1 MDYLDWLAEN
11 FPEVADKP
19 LGERHRR
26 LWDWFTGL
34 APGERPLARIEVWP
48 RGGAKSSTAELGC
61 VFVGRRLARRFVL
74 YVSGTQDQADLHV
87 QAIASLFEQIGVE
100 RALSKYGTSKGWR
113 RNQLRTKEGF
123 NVAAYGLDG
132 ATRGIKIEKYRPD
145 LIIFDD
151 IDSQSDSSAAV
162 EKKISAITRAIIPTG
177 AGDCAI
183 LFLQNLIHEN
193 GVVSRLVDG
202 RAEFLLDRDE
212 PKIEP
217 AVVGLRTEI
226 VALDDGR
233 RVHRIMAGEA
243 SWEGQ
248 PLAVCERQINDWGLR
263 AFLREAQHEVQGT
276 EGYFFDSSKFVVV
289 DDAPNL
295 IAVCLAWDLAA
306 TEGAGDHT
314 VAVLSGM
321 CALGIIYVLQVT
333 RGQYASD
340 KVRRLIR
347 RNAELVHN
355 RFPRYSIHIPQ
366 DPGQA
371 GKDQADQLRRLLAE
385 FQSVRIETTTGSKAV
400 RARGWAEKVNLGNVR
415 LLRGPWNRDFVEEH
429 RKFREDETHDHDDQ
443 VDAASDAFNEL
454 APPGT
459 VSITRRISTSGTY
472 QHDYAG
478 SRGSG
483 TWFGEEGIDEDDE
496 EGEGLG

>member
-1 MDYLDWLAEN
+1 MASEYAVWLGER
-11 FPEVADKP
+11 FPHVADKP
-19 LGERHRR
+19 LGRRHRR
-26 LWDWFTGL
+26 LWEWFSGL
-34 APGERPLARIEVWP
+34 RAGERPRARIEVWP

-61 VFVGRRLARRFVL
+61 AFVGTKLTRRFVL

-151 IDSQSDSSAAV
+151 IDSQSDSTAAV
-162 EKKISAITRAIIPTG
+162 EKKIAAITRAIIPTG
-177 AGDCAI
+177 ASDCAI
-183 LFLQNLIHEN
+183 LFLQNLIHEG

-202 RAEFLLDRDE
+202 RAEFLLDRE
-212 PKIEP
+212 PPMVEP
-217 AVVGLRTEI
+217 AVIGLATEI
-226 VALDDGR
+226 VELPDGR

-248 PLAVCERQINDWGLR
+248 PLSVCERQINDWGLR
-263 AFLREAQHEVQGT
+263 AFLREAQHEVKGA

-306 TEGAGDHT
+306 TEGAGDYT
-314 VAVLSGM
+314 VAVLSGL
-321 CALGIIYVLQVT
+321 CANGLVWVLQVT
-333 RGQYASD
+333 RGQLASD

-347 RNAELVHN
+347 RNAELVHG

-371 GKDQADQLRRLLAE
+371 GKDQADQLRRLLAS
-385 FQSVRIETTTGSKAV
+385 FRGVRIETMTGSKAV

-415 LLRGPWNRDFVEEH
+415 LLRGHWNQEFIEEH
-429 RKFREDETHDHDDQ
+429 RKFREDETHDFDDQ
-443 VDAASDAFNEL
+443 VDAAADAFNEL

-459 VSITRRISTSGTY
+459 VSVSRRIVTSGTY
-472 QHDYAG
+472 LRDHPESGG
-478 SRGSG
+478 SRP
-483 TWFGEEGIDEDDE
+483 WFEEGSEEDDE
-496 EGEGLG
+496 EED